1 MMTIMAGAGIL
12 ACIVV
17 ACGTTRPIAPAP
29 CLSPALHDLVIQ
41 WGTEDDST
49 RRIEAW
55 ELSSK
60 GEVEALVGTH
70 RDSLQ
75 RSYVGALASQD
86 YCQRVDAIKAAYLQ
100 TQAMNV
106 RGTRARFVSYSN
118 ASGNVYLRVVWNPD
132 LQTFQS
138 RVFRA
143 EYDSLMALLERLD

>member
-1 MMTIMAGAGIL
+1 MKIVAGAGLL
-12 ACIVV
+12 ACIVL
-17 ACGTTRPIAPAP
+17 ACGSSRPIAPAP
-29 CLSPALHDLVIQ
+29 CLAPSLHDLVIR

-49 RRIEAW
+49 HRIEAW

-75 RSYVGALASQD
+75 RSYLGAMEPND
-86 YCQRVDAIKAAYLQ
+86 YCQRADAIKAAYLQ

-106 RGTRARFVSYSN
+106 RGVRARFVTYSN
-118 ASGNVYLRVVWNPD
+118 PSSNVYLRVVWNPD

-143 EYDSLMALLERLD
+143 EYDSLMALIERLD